1 MPSSAEYAIT
11 LVDGRSGAG
20 KSHFAAELARAR
32 GAVVVSIDDVYPG
45 WDGLDAGSW
54 LIHEYLVRP
63 YLAGLTGRY
72 RPWLWEEQRRG
83 EWVEVSP
90 DVSLIVEGCGAIRRD
105 SITTSSRRV
114 WVETDDAVRRER
126 ALERDGQM
134 FEPHWTR
141 WALQEERFL
150 ALHHSREL
158 ATEIVNMG

>member
-32 GAVVVSIDDVYPG
+32 DAVVVSIDDVYPG

-72 RPWLWEEQRRG
+72 RPWSWEEQRRG

-90 DVSLIVEGCGAIRRD
+90 DVPLIVEGCGAIRRD
-105 SITTSSRRV
+105 SVTTSSRRV
-114 WVETDDAVRRER
+114 WLETDDAVRRER

-134 FEPHWTR
+134 YEPHWTR

>member
-20 KSHFAAELARAR
+20 KSHFATELARAQ

-54 LIHEYLVRP
+54 HIHDYLVRP
-63 YLAGLTGRY
+63 YLAGFTGRY
-72 RPWLWEEQRRG
+72 RPWSWEEQRRG

-90 DVSLIVEGCGAIRRD
+90 DIPLIVEGCGAIRRD

-114 WVETDDAVRRER
+114 WLETDGPVRRER
-126 ALERDGQM
+126 ALERDGHM
-134 FEPHWTR
+134 YEPHWTR

-150 ALHHSREL
+150 ALHHPREL

>member
-1 MPSSAEYAIT
+1 MPFSAEYAIT

-63 YLAGLTGRY
+63 YLAGLTGRH
-72 RPWLWEEQRRG
+72 RPWSWEEQRRA

-90 DVSLIVEGCGAIRRD
+90 DVPLIVEGCGAIRRD

-114 WVETDDAVRRER
+114 WLETDDAVRRER

-134 FEPHWTR
+134 YEPHWTR

>member
-1 MPSSAEYAIT
+1 MPSSAKYAIT

-20 KSHFAAELARAR
+20 KSHYAAELARAQS
-32 GAVVVSIDDVYPG
+32 AVVVSIDDVYPG

-63 YLAGLTGRY
+63 YLAGLTARY

-105 SITTSSRRV
+105 SATTASRRV
-114 WVETDDAVRRER
+114 WLETDDAVRRER

-134 FEPHWTR
+134 YEPHWTR

>member
-83 EWVEVSP
+83 GWVEVSP
-90 DVSLIVEGCGAIRRD
+90 DVPLIIEGCGAIRRD
-105 SITTSSRRV
+105 SITTSSRLV

-134 FEPHWTR
+134 YEPHWTR

>member
-90 DVSLIVEGCGAIRRD
+90 DVPLIVEGCGAIRRD
-105 SITTSSRRV
+105 SITTSSRLV

>member
-20 KSHFAAELARAR
+20 KSHFAAELARSR
-32 GAVVVSIDDVYPG
+32 DAVVVSIDDVYPG

-72 RPWLWEEQRRG
+72 RPWSWEEQRRG

-90 DVSLIVEGCGAIRRD
+90 DVPLIVEGCGAIRRD
-105 SITTSSRRV
+105 SVTTSSRRV
-114 WVETDDAVRRER
+114 WLETDDAVRRER

-134 FEPHWTR
+134 YEPHWTR

>member
-20 KSHFAAELARAR
+20 KSHFAAELARAQS
-32 GAVVVSIDDVYPG
+32 AVVVSIDDVYPG

>member
-20 KSHFAAELARAR
+20 KSHYAAELARAQS
-32 GAVVVSIDDVYPG
+32 AVVVSIDDVYPG

-72 RPWLWEEQRRG
+72 RPWSWEEQRRG

-90 DVSLIVEGCGAIRRD
+90 DVPLIVEGCGAIRRD

-126 ALERDGQM
+126 ALERDGHM
-134 FEPHWTR
+134 YEPHWTR

>member
-1 MPSSAEYAIT
+1 MPSSAESAIT

>member
-20 KSHFAAELARAR
+20 KSHCAAELARAR

-72 RPWLWEEQRRG
+72 RPWSWEEQRRG

-90 DVSLIVEGCGAIRRD
+90 DVPLIVEGCGAIRRD
-105 SITTSSRRV
+105 SVTTSSRRV

-126 ALERDGQM
+126 AVERDGQM

>member
-32 GAVVVSIDDVYPG
+32 DAVVVSIDDVYPG

-90 DVSLIVEGCGAIRRD
+90 DVSLIVEGCGALRRE

-114 WVETDDAVRRER
+114 WLETDDAVRRER

-134 FEPHWTR
+134 YEPHWTR

>member
-90 DVSLIVEGCGAIRRD
+90 DVSLVVEGCGAIRRD

>member
-20 KSHFAAELARAR
+20 KSHYAAELARAR
-32 GAVVVSIDDVYPG
+32 DAVVVSIDDVYPG

-72 RPWLWEEQRRG
+72 RPWSWEEQRRG

-90 DVSLIVEGCGAIRRD
+90 DVPLIVEGCGAIRRD

>member
-72 RPWLWEEQRRG
+72 RPWSWEEQRRG

-90 DVSLIVEGCGAIRRD
+90 DVPLIVEGCGAIRRD
-105 SITTSSRRV
+105 SVTTSSRLV

>member
-20 KSHFAAELARAR
+20 KSHFAAELARSR
-32 GAVVVSIDDVYPG
+32 DAVVVSIDDVYPG

-72 RPWLWEEQRRG
+72 RPWSWEEQRRG

-90 DVSLIVEGCGAIRRD
+90 DVPLIVEGCGAIRRD
-105 SITTSSRRV
+105 SVTTSSRLV

>member
-1 MPSSAEYAIT
+1 M
-11 LVDGRSGAG
+11 
-20 KSHFAAELARAR
+20 
-32 GAVVVSIDDVYPG
+32 
-45 WDGLDAGSW
+45 
-54 LIHEYLVRP
+54 
-63 YLAGLTGRY
+63 
-72 RPWLWEEQRRG
+72 
-83 EWVEVSP
+83 EVSP
-90 DVSLIVEGCGAIRRD
+90 DVSLVVEGCGAIRRE
-105 SITTSSRRV
+105 SITASSRRV

>member
-20 KSHFAAELARAR
+20 KSHFAAELARSR
-32 GAVVVSIDDVYPG
+32 DAVVVSIDDVYPG

-72 RPWLWEEQRRG
+72 RPWSWEEQRRG

-90 DVSLIVEGCGAIRRD
+90 DVPLIVEGCGAIRRD
-105 SITTSSRRV
+105 SVNTSSRRV
-114 WVETDDAVRRER
+114 WLETDDAVRRER

-134 FEPHWTR
+134 YEPHWTR

>member
-20 KSHFAAELARAR
+20 KSHYAAELARAR
-32 GAVVVSIDDVYPG
+32 DAVVVSIDDVYPG

-90 DVSLIVEGCGAIRRD
+90 DVPLIVEGCGAIRRD
-105 SITTSSRRV
+105 SVTTSSRLV

>member
-32 GAVVVSIDDVYPG
+32 DAVVVSIDDVYPG

-90 DVSLIVEGCGAIRRD
+90 DVSLVVEGCGAIRRD

>member
-63 YLAGLTGRY
+63 FLAGLTGRY
-72 RPWLWEEQRRG
+72 RPWSWEKQRRG

-90 DVSLIVEGCGAIRRD
+90 DVPLIVEGCGAIRRD
-105 SITTSSRRV
+105 SMTSSSRRV
-114 WVETDDAVRRER
+114 WIETDDAVRRER

-134 FEPHWTR
+134 YEPHWTR

>member
-72 RPWLWEEQRRG
+72 RPWSWEVQRRG

-90 DVSLIVEGCGAIRRD
+90 DVPLIVEGCGAIRRD
-105 SITTSSRRV
+105 SVTTSSRRV
-114 WVETDDAVRRER
+114 WLETDDAVRRER

-134 FEPHWTR
+134 YEPHWTR

>member
-90 DVSLIVEGCGAIRRD
+90 DVSLVVEGCGAIRRD
-105 SITTSSRRV
+105 SVTTSSRRV
-114 WVETDDAVRRER
+114 WLETDDAVRRER

-134 FEPHWTR
+134 YEPHWTR

>member
-32 GAVVVSIDDVYPG
+32 DAVVVSIDDVYPG

-105 SITTSSRRV
+105 SATTSSRRV
-114 WVETDDAVRRER
+114 WLETDDAVRRER

-134 FEPHWTR
+134 YEPHWTR

>member
-32 GAVVVSIDDVYPG
+32 DAVVVSIDDVYPG

-72 RPWLWEEQRRG
+72 RPWLWEDQRRG

-90 DVSLIVEGCGAIRRD
+90 DVPLIVEGCGAIRRD
-105 SITTSSRRV
+105 SVTTSSRRV
-114 WVETDDAVRRER
+114 WLETDDAVRRER

-134 FEPHWTR
+134 YEPHWTR

>member
-1 MPSSAEYAIT
+1 MRSSADYPIT

-20 KSHFAAELARAR
+20 KSHFAAVLARAQ

-54 LIHEYLVRP
+54 HIHEYLVRP

-72 RPWLWEEQRRG
+72 RPWSWEEQRRG

-114 WVETDDAVRRER
+114 WVETDDTLRRER

-134 FEPHWTR
+134 YEPHWTR

-150 ALHHSREL
+150 AFHHSREL

>member
-83 EWVEVSP
+83 EWVEISP

-105 SITTSSRRV
+105 SITTSSRLV

-134 FEPHWTR
+134 YEPHWTR

>member
-83 EWVEVSP
+83 EWVEISP

>member
-32 GAVVVSIDDVYPG
+32 GAVVVSIDAVYPG

-72 RPWLWEEQRRG
+72 RPWSWEEQRRG

-90 DVSLIVEGCGAIRRD
+90 DVPLIVEGCGAIRRD
-105 SITTSSRRV
+105 SVTTSSRRV
-114 WVETDDAVRRER
+114 WLETDDAVRRER

-134 FEPHWTR
+134 YEPHWTR

>member
-105 SITTSSRRV
+105 SVTTSSRRV

-150 ALHHSREL
+150 VLHHSREL

>member
-20 KSHFAAELARAR
+20 KSHYAAELARAR
-32 GAVVVSIDDVYPG
+32 DAVVVSIDDVYPG

-83 EWVEVSP
+83 EWVEISP

-134 FEPHWTR
+134 FEPRWTR

>member
-32 GAVVVSIDDVYPG
+32 DAVVVSIDDVYPG

-72 RPWLWEEQRRG
+72 RPWSWEEQRRG

-90 DVSLIVEGCGAIRRD
+90 DVPLIVEGLWCHPSRIDYHVQQTSVGRDRRCRPARESSGA
-105 SITTSSRRV
+105 
-114 WVETDDAVRRER
+114 
-126 ALERDGQM
+126 
-134 FEPHWTR
+134 R
-141 WALQEERFL
+141 WAD
-150 ALHHSREL
+150 
-158 ATEIVNMG
+158 V